1 MGVQSNKSG
10 AILIISSMG
19 VVVLPTLIISYAVAY
34 IFRDSGVPIPGGTFD
49 FWGILV
55 DNKPKSLSELAFE
68 NFATWFVVYGVAS
81 FLMYVKPQRSLFHP
95 FKLNPSYPSGSL
107 VMKEALRS
115 LRGVGICTLYCAITH
130 KLYSTGALP
139 TTPLLANDGA
149 VSLLTIVLGAALQ
162 YLWADCH
169 FYWTH
174 RLLHTQWF
182 YKSVHKVHHES
193 YNPDPFSGLSM
204 HWFESCVYFSS
215 APILAMVTPLY
226 TFRTLAI
233 GLIVFPLEGHWGF
246 GNWDNEGSINHYI
259 HHSKFNWNYGSSPMW
274 DHIMG
279 TNYKQGEKKEREAAA
294 VDQANLVG
302 CNIGQGLKDVSKQ
315 KTN

>member
-1 MGVQSNKSG
+1 LKRKN
-10 AILIISSMG
+10 MG
-19 VVVLPTLIISYAVAY
+19 VVVLPALIVSFTLAY
-34 IFRDSGVPIPGGTFD
+34 IYKDSGVPVPGGSLD
-49 FWGILV
+49 LWAILV
-55 DNKPKSLSELAFE
+55 NNKPQSLSQLAFE
-68 NFATWFVVYGVAS
+68 NFVTWAVVYGVAS

-95 FKLNPSYPSGSL
+95 FKLNPNYPSGSL
-107 VMKEALRS
+107 VLKESLRS
-115 LRGVGICTLYCAITH
+115 IRGVAICTFYCGIINQLYT
-130 KLYSTGALP
+130 TGALP
-139 TTPLLANDGA
+139 TNLAPSLWTTTGEVTILTLVGGA
-149 VSLLTIVLGAALQ
+149 LVQ

-182 YKSVHKVHHES
+182 YKSVHKIHHES

-215 APILAMVTPLY
+215 APLLALVTPLY
-226 TFRTLAI
+226 MFRTLAI

-246 GNWDNEGSINHYI
+246 GNWNNEGSINHYI

-279 TNYKQGEKKEREAAA
+279 TNYIQGIKKNTQREAEAL
-294 VDQANLVG
+294 DQAAMVG
-302 CNIGQGLKDVSKQ
+302 CQMGEGLKDVSKQ
-315 KTN
+315 KKM